1 MMINGEGEF
10 TLRLFNTFGKR
21 VETFKPIR
29 SDPVAI
35 FTCGPSVYQRSHI
48 GNFRTFLFED
58 ILVRYLGYLGYQ
70 VKRGMN
76 FTDIEDKAIA
86 EAARR
91 RTSLKQLTDKNID
104 TFVKELKALRI
115 KTPDFMP
122 RASEAVLRAVEI
134 IEQLLDLKI
143 AYWHQGNCYFDPL
156 RYPGFGALYGLDMK
170 KWPVQKRR
178 FHRDTYP
185 GMQWN
190 RGDFVL
196 WHGYRGGDGA
206 FWDTPIGKGRPAW
219 NIQDPSMISQYF
231 DETLSIYCGGID
243 NLFRH
248 HDYTRAI
255 LESIRPYPM
264 ARYWLHCHH
273 LHVDGKKMSKSVGN
287 ILYTDTLQEKGY
299 DMSEIRFFLIYGH
312 YRQRLNYSDQ
322 KMRTTTERL
331 QRFKEQ
337 VKKIKS
343 KAGSTTDTDT
353 EASRKIKEAFQER
366 MDDDLDVKGAFDTV
380 SALISGTD
388 IRNLSPAEAAGV
400 IKALREVNEVLQVLF

>member
-1 MMINGEGEF
+1 M
-10 TLRLFNTFGKR
+10 LRLFNTFGRKIEAFQPVR
-21 VETFKPIR
+21 KE
-29 SDPVAI
+29 PVAV

-58 ILVRYLGYLGYQ
+58 ILVRYLEYLGYR

-86 EAARR
+86 EAVKEGV
-91 RTSLKQLTDKNID
+91 SVKQLTDKNIA
-104 TFVKELKALRI
+104 TFIKELKALRMKI
-115 KTPDFMP
+115 PDFMP
-122 RASEAVLRAVEI
+122 RASESVNRAVEI

-143 AYWHQGNCYFDPL
+143 AYWHQGKVYFDPL
-156 RYPGFGALYGLDMK
+156 KYPRFGELYGLDMK
-170 KWPVQKRR
+170 KWPKQKRR
-178 FHRDTYP
+178 FHKDTYP

-196 WHGYRGGDGA
+196 WHGYTGGGEA
-206 FWDTPIGKGRPAW
+206 FWNTRIGKGRPAW

-264 ARYWLHCHH
+264 ARYWLHGAH

-287 ILYTDTLQEKGY
+287 ILYTDNLQKQGY
-299 DMSEIRFFLIYGH
+299 AMSEIRFFLIYGS
-312 YRQRLNYSDQ
+312 YRKTLNYSA
-322 KMRTTTERL
+322 KRMRATTEKLR
-331 QRFKEQ
+331 RFKEQ
-337 VKKIKS
+337 VKKIKGR
-343 KAGSTTDTDT
+343 AGSTTDTDT
-353 EASRKIKEAFQER
+353 EQARKIKEVFQER
-366 MDDDLDVKGAFDTV
+366 MDDDLDVKGAFDSV
-380 SALISGTD
+380 SALVSGVDRKDLTPGMSSGI
-388 IRNLSPAEAAGV
+388 IR
-400 IKALREVNEVLQVLF
+400 ALREIDGVLQVIF

>member
-1 MMINGEGEF
+1 M
-10 TLRLFNTFGKR
+10 LRLFNTFGRKIEAFQPVR
-21 VETFKPIR
+21 KE
-29 SDPVAI
+29 PVAV

-58 ILVRYLGYLGYQ
+58 ILVRYLEYLGYR

-86 EAARR
+86 EAVKEGV
-91 RTSLKQLTDKNID
+91 SVKQLTDKNIA
-104 TFVKELKALRI
+104 TFIKELKALRMKI
-115 KTPDFMP
+115 PDFMP
-122 RASEAVLRAVEI
+122 RASESVNRAVEI

-143 AYWHQGNCYFDPL
+143 AYRHQGNVYFDPL
-156 RYPGFGALYGLDMK
+156 KYPRFGELYGLDMR
-170 KWPVQKRR
+170 KWPQQKRR
-178 FHRDTYP
+178 FHKDTYP

-196 WHGYRGGDGA
+196 WHGYTGGGEA
-206 FWDTPIGKGRPAW
+206 FWNTRIGKGRPAW

-287 ILYTDTLQEKGY
+287 ILYTDNLEKQGY

-312 YRQRLNYSDQ
+312 YRKNLNYSE
-322 KMRTTTERL
+322 KRMSATTERL
-331 QRFKEQ
+331 RRFKEQ
-337 VKKIKS
+337 VKKIKNRV
-343 KAGSTTDTDT
+343 GSTTETDT
-353 EASRKIKEAFQER
+353 EEARKITAAFRER
-366 MDDDLDVKGAFDTV
+366 MDDDLDVKGAFDSV
-380 SALISGTD
+380 IDLISGMDGRKLIPSTHSG
-388 IRNLSPAEAAGV
+388 I
-400 IKALREVNEVLQVLF
+400 IKALRDIDEVLQVIF

>member
-1 MMINGEGEF
+1 M
-10 TLRLFNTFGKR
+10 LRLFNTFNRKI
-21 VETFKPIR
+21 ETFQPVRK
-29 SDPVAI
+29 DPVGV

-76 FTDIEDKAIA
+76 FTDIEDKAIL
-86 EAARR
+86 EAARQG
-91 RTSLKQLTDKNID
+91 TTVKQLTHKNID
-104 TFVKELKALRI
+104 TFCKELKQLRMKI
-115 KTPDFMP
+115 PDFMP
-122 RASEAVLRAVEI
+122 RASESVDRAVEI

-143 AYWHQGNCYFDPL
+143 AYRHRGKVYFDPL
-156 RYPGFGALYGLDMK
+156 KYPGFGKLYGLDMK
-170 KWPVQKRR
+170 KWPQQKRR
-178 FHRDTYP
+178 FHKDTYP

-196 WHGYRGGDGA
+196 WHGYKGGKEA
-206 FWDTPIGKGRPAW
+206 FWDTRIGKGRPAW
-219 NIQDPSMISQYF
+219 NVQDASMISRFF

-287 ILYTDTLQEKGY
+287 ILYTDNLEKQGY
-299 DMSEIRFFLIYGH
+299 DMSEIRFFLIYGY
-312 YRQRLNYSDQ
+312 YRKTMNYSN
-322 KMRTTTERL
+322 KRMRATAEKLR
-331 QRFKEQ
+331 RFKEQ
-337 VKKIKS
+337 VKKIKRR
-343 KAGSTTDTDT
+343 AGSTTDTDT
-353 EASRKIKEAFQER
+353 EQARKIKEVFQER
-366 MDDDLDVKGAFDTV
+366 MDDDLDVKGAFDNV
-380 SALISGTD
+380 IDLISGMD
-388 IRNLSPAEAAGV
+388 GRNLIPSTASG
-400 IKALREVNEVLQVLF
+400 IMKALKKIDEVLQVIF